1 MINLQQNERQ
11 ILRATHT
18 KEITLERFSRA
29 PYKRVVRFI
38 LYISDIYKILVR
50 RLLLSSERST
60 NFLRVA
66 ASIYSVLLPFVGV
79 STLEHN
85 LIKIKSF
92 EEEQNP
98 FLICVLDRARANK
111 HNMRKK
117 QCVRVH

>member
-1 MINLQQNERQ
+1 MPI
-11 ILRATHT
+11 A
-18 KEITLERFSRA
+18 A
-29 PYKRVVRFI
+29 V
-38 LYISDIYKILVR
+38 
-50 RLLLSSERST
+50 SSERSKL
-60 NFLRVA
+60 FARCCEQCA
-66 ASIYSVLLPFVGV
+66 PLLPFVAV

-117 QCVRVH
+117 QCV